1 MSGAKN
7 TFIQSWLPPALYYF
21 LLQSAD
27 KLKFLSSDKSLLKS
41 NASLE
46 GIAKG
51 KRAFVLATGPSLKL
65 ENLKALVGE
74 DCFSVSNFFLHE
86 DLDIVHPKFHFFA
99 PFHPPLI
106 LENFV
111 AWLKQADEKLPVDTE
126 IVLGYTDAEIVKNY
140 GLFPKRK
147 VHYLYLAYHV
157 KVGGINLQKPIL
169 WPQSGPL
176 MILPVL
182 LAMGYEKIYLLGC
195 DHTVLRDFKKP
206 IPHFYAKDK
215 DTRQNA
221 SDPGAWADI
230 IQAHQYSMNTFV
242 QYEKYK
248 KAISIDYQGVEI
260 INLSQDSWLDMFEA
274 STLDMVIK

>member
-7 TFIQSWLPPALYYF
+7 TFIQSWLPPAIYFF
-21 LLQSAD
+21 LLQLLD
-27 KLKFLSSDKSLLKS
+27 KLKFSKADKKLLESNSSLG
-41 NASLE
+41 

-51 KRAFVLATGPSLKL
+51 KRAFVLATGPSIKL
-65 ENLKALVGE
+65 EDLKVLKGE

-86 DLDIVHPKFHFFA
+86 DLNTVHPKFHFFA

-111 AWLKQADEKLPVDTE
+111 AWLKQADEKLPADTE
-126 IVLGYTDAEIVKNY
+126 IVLGYTDAEIVKQY

-157 KVGGINLQKPIL
+157 KVGRISLQKPIL

-195 DHTVLRDFKKP
+195 DHTVLRDFRKQ
-206 IPHFYAKDK
+206 IPHFYDKEK

-248 KAISIDYQGVEI
+248 KAISAHYPGVEI
-260 INLSQDSWLDMFEA
+260 INLSQDSWLDIFRQEK
-274 STLDMVIK
+274 LENLF